1 MPEFGSETRFE
12 IELPELNA
20 KFGLTKLH
28 RSHRTGR
35 EAQSKVLTMDNGS
48 N

>member
-20 KFGLTKLH
+20 KFGSTKLIVVIEP
-28 RSHRTGR
+28 GR
-35 EAQSKVLTMDNGS
+35 KPSPKF
-48 N
+48 